1 MTRIGCHRWDA
12 RTDENQKGIVRDLR
26 AVGISVQSLGRVG
39 EGCPDLLLGYKG
51 RDFLCEIKTSK
62 GKLKANQE
70 EWIEKWGGE
79 KVIVARTSDEI
90 IHQVT
95 GMYKL
100 LG

>member
-1 MTRIGCHRWDA
+1 MAKYMPKWA
-12 RTDENQKGIVRDLR
+12 AAVDENQKGIVKDLR

-51 RDFLCEIKTSK
+51 RNILCEIKTSK

-70 EWIEKWGGE
+70 EWIETWGGE

-90 IHQVT
+90 IEYVCN
-95 GMYKL
+95 G
-100 LG
+100 